1 MQIGMFTS
9 GYQRNKIEDIFE
21 DASRFGYD
29 YIEHWGGRP
38 HAYTNDLDEK
48 NINYLKKLSEKYE
61 IPIKVFTPE
70 HNMYPYNY
78 MIGSESQRKD
88 SINYLKN
95 SMDVGKKL
103 GTEFMVISA
112 GHAGYGINRKE
123 IWNRFRNSIKELTYY
138 AEKIDYKIVIES
150 LTKYESNVCNYAD
163 DIMEILEQID
173 SKNLK
178 GMCDVV
184 VPFVNKEPVMNYF
197 EKLGENL
204 IHLHITDSD
213 GISDTHLMPGVG
225 NIPLEELI
233 DSIKVFGYNNTVT
246 LELVTA
252 YINEP
257 RLYSKRAI
265 NKFNE
270 LLK

>member
-1 MQIGMFTS
+1 
-9 GYQRNKIEDIFE
+9 
-21 DASRFGYD
+21 
-29 YIEHWGGRP
+29 
-38 HAYTNDLDEK
+38 
-48 NINYLKKLSEKYE
+48 
-61 IPIKVFTPE
+61 
-70 HNMYPYNY
+70 
-78 MIGSESQRKD
+78 
-88 SINYLKN
+88 
-95 SMDVGKKL
+95 
-103 GTEFMVISA
+103 
-112 GHAGYGINRKE
+112 
-123 IWNRFRNSIKELTYY
+123 
-138 AEKIDYKIVIES
+138 
-150 LTKYESNVCNYAD
+150 
-163 DIMEILEQID
+163 
-173 SKNLK
+173 
-178 GMCDVV
+178 
-184 VPFVNKEPVMNYF
+184 MNYF

-213 GISDTHLMPGVG
+213 GISDTHLMPGEG